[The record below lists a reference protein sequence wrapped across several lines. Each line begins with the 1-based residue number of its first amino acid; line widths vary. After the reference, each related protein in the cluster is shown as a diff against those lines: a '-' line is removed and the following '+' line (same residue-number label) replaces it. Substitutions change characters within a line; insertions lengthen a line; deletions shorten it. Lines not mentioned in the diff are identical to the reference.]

1 MVSRILISIALLC
14 SSVAFSQEESAL
26 KFNQVL
32 LIELTE
38 EGVEVP
44 EGKVWKVMSAVSELP
59 VINGSVYFF
68 INSNKCELSKGN
80 HYLNNPSYNLSG
92 ISSANSFNSLNVF
105 PMWLPSGANLS
116 SGDMVSALSII
127 EFDTD

>member
-32 LIELTE
+32 LVELTE
-38 EGVEVP
+38 GGIVVP

-59 VINGSVYFF
+59 SISGSVYFY
-68 INSNKCELSKGN
+68 INGNKCELSKSN
-80 HYLNNPSYNLSG
+80 YSIQNAS
-92 ISSANSFNSLNVF
+92 INSNTAASMNSLSVF
-105 PMWLPSGANLS
+105 PMWLPSGVNLS
-116 SGDMVSALSII
+116 NGSYVSALSII
-127 EFDTD
+127 EFNTD